1 MTAGSLLS
9 LEEEG
14 VDFCP
19 AHGAK
24 QVLSGAH
31 RGAHAAE
38 LPLLSTTTTTTT
50 ITTAVAAAMSVSK
63 RRPVGLIPITAHRG
77 ARSPSCCTRSLC
89 LSPHPCLARL
99 CSGFSGAELLPWSRT
114 VTQRSAGTFDR
125 DAFKDFITAL
135 IAELHL
141 SPPSHTPPPPS
152 PLSALEPD
160 LRTARFINKDWR
172 QLLNKNK

>member
-38 LPLLSTTTTTTT
+38 LPLLSTTTTTT
-50 ITTAVAAAMSVSK
+50 ITTAAAVSVSK
-63 RRPVGLIPITAHRG
+63 RRLVGLIPITAHRS

-89 LSPHPCLARL
+89 VSPHPCLARL
-99 CSGFSGAELLPWSRT
+99 CSGFSGAEQLPWSRT

-141 SPPSHTPPPPS
+141 FPLSHTTTKPP
-152 PLSALEPD
+152 
-160 LRTARFINKDWR
+160 K
-172 QLLNKNK
+172 